1 MIEPISATRSAPV
14 QDTVAGILSSSSA
27 DNNNVKKSVTAQELR
42 EAKAKEASRKNVEKA
57 SKETVERT
65 VQALKNYIES
75 NKRSL
80 NISVHDETGTIMVK
94 VISEK
99 DGKVIRE
106 VPPEKFLDLASKIE
120 EFVGSLFNETA

>member
-1 MIEPISATRSAPV
+1 MIELINTLRPAPV
-14 QDTVAGILSSSSA
+14 QDSITGVFSSSYLENS
-27 DNNNVKKSVTAQELR
+27 NVAKNTSHREMKEIINKQETDENIKTAL
-42 EAKAKEASRKNVEKA
+42 KEA
-57 SKETVERT
+57 VERT

-75 NKRSL
+75 NKRAL
-80 NISVHDETGTIMVK
+80 NISVHEETGAIMVK

-106 VPPEKFLDLASKIE
+106 VPPEKFLDLAAKIE

>member
-1 MIEPISATRSAPV
+1 MIEQMNALRPAPV
-14 QDTVAGILSSSSA
+14 HDSVTGILSSSNL
-27 DNNNVKKSVTAQELR
+27 DNSNISKNTTSRELKEVKKKQESEDNIR
-42 EAKAKEASRKNVEKA
+42 KA

-75 NKRSL
+75 NKRAL
-80 NISVHDETGTIMVK
+80 NISVHEETGTIMVK

-106 VPPEKFLDLASKIE
+106 VPPEKFLDLAAKIE

>member
-1 MIEPISATRSAPV
+1 MIEQINAVRSAPV
-14 QDTVAGILSSSSA
+14 QNSVTGILSSSYM
-27 DNNNVKKSVTAQELR
+27 DNNSAGKNTISRDLKEVKKKQEAG
-42 EAKAKEASRKNVEKA
+42 EENKKA

-75 NKRSL
+75 NKRDL
-80 NISVHDETGTIMVK
+80 NISVHEETGDIMVK

-106 VPPEKFLDLASKIE
+106 VPPEKFLDLAAKIE

>member
-1 MIEPISATRSAPV
+1 MIEQINAVRSAPV
-14 QDTVAGILSSSSA
+14 QDSVTGILASSYL
-27 DNNNVKKSVTAQELR
+27 DNNNVSKNTISR
-42 EAKAKEASRKNVEKA
+42 EPKEVKNKQDAGGDDIKA

-75 NKRSL
+75 NKRDL
-80 NISVHDETGTIMVK
+80 NISVHQETGVIMVK

-106 VPPEKFLDLASKIE
+106 VPPEKFLDLAAKIE
-120 EFVGSLFNETA
+120 EFVGSLFNEIA

>member
-1 MIEPISATRSAPV
+1 MIEQINAVRSAPV
-14 QDTVAGILSSSSA
+14 QDSVAGILSSSYP
-27 DNNNVKKSVTAQELR
+27 DNNNVSKNTISPEIKKIKKKQEAAEENR
-42 EAKAKEASRKNVEKA
+42 KA

-75 NKRSL
+75 NKRDL
-80 NISVHDETGTIMVK
+80 DISVHEGTGDIMIK

-106 VPPEKFLDLASKIE
+106 VPPEKFLDLAAKIE

>member
-1 MIEPISATRSAPV
+1 MIEPVSAARPAPV
-14 QDTVAGILSSSSA
+14 QDSVIGILSSSSA
-27 DNNNVKKSVTAQELR
+27 ENSDVSRNNKSQELR
-42 EAKAKEASRKNVEKA
+42 EEKRKEKVSEDIKQI

-75 NKRSL
+75 NKRAL
-80 NISVHDETGTIMVK
+80 NISVHEETGAIMVK

-106 VPPEKFLDLASKIE
+106 LPPEKFLDLAAKIE
-120 EFVGSLFNETA
+120 ELVGSLFNERA

>member
-1 MIEPISATRSAPV
+1 MIEPISGIRSAPI
-14 QDTVAGILSSSSA
+14 QDSVTGILSSSSTGN
-27 DNNNVKKSVTAQELR
+27 DN
-42 EAKAKEASRKNVEKA
+42 A
-57 SKETVERT
+57 SKSITGRELKEVKNKEEIKERNQRISKDTVERT

-80 NISVHDETGTIMVK
+80 NFSIHEGTGSIMVK

>member
-1 MIEPISATRSAPV
+1 MIEPVSATRSAPV
-14 QDTVAGILSSSSA
+14 QDTVAGILSSSPA
-27 DNNNVKKSVTAQELR
+27 DNNNVKNSSTVHELR
-42 EAKAKEASRKNVEKA
+42 EAKIKKASREKIENA

-80 NISVHDETGTIMVK
+80 NISVHEESGSIMVK

>member
-1 MIEPISATRSAPV
+1 MIEQINAVRSAPV
-14 QDTVAGILSSSSA
+14 QDSVTGMLSSSYM
-27 DNNNVKKSVTAQELR
+27 DNNNVSKNTISRELKEIKKKQEAGEEDR
-42 EAKAKEASRKNVEKA
+42 KAL
-57 SKETVERT
+57 KETVERT

-75 NKRSL
+75 NKRDL
-80 NISVHDETGTIMVK
+80 NISVHEGTGDIMIK

-106 VPPEKFLDLASKIE
+106 VPPEKFLDLAAKIE